1 MNRIAGLAGPGNG
14 GSGRR
19 LSAALCL
26 LLMGALLA
34 GCGAAK
40 SVAPRPALKAAE
52 PAHDAR
58 AAAHLAGHSVKV
70 GGDPQGIAVASGAGL
85 VAVGVHSPKVAIVV
99 LSARTG
105 RVVKQVTVAGA
116 PRHLAVAGPD
126 GPVLVPEERDNEL
139 AEVSLSTGHVR
150 SYRTGD
156 FPHAVE
162 AYEGRVFVG
171 NERGGSLSEILP
183 SGQVRTFRGFTQP
196 GGLAG
201 VDGDLAV
208 VDVATFTLSLVNPA
222 DGAIIGRLPAGQ
234 GPTHDIA
241 DAGRI
246 YVLDTRGDAV
256 LTFTAKPFREVGR
269 TPLAGAAPYGVALDP
284 VHHRLWVTETAKNQV
299 AELSLSGRL
308 PRLIRTYATGLQPDT
323 VAVDSVTG
331 RVFVANQISGTVQTI
346 DPSG

>member
-1 MNRIAGLAGPGNG
+1 VLAVGLP
-14 GSGRR
+14 
-19 LSAALCL
+19 LAA
-26 LLMGALLA
+26 
-34 GCGAAK
+34 CGAAK
-40 SVAPRPALKAAE
+40 PAAHPALKAAE
-52 PAHDAR
+52 PAHDGR
-58 AAAHLAGHSVKV
+58 AAAHLAGHSVPV
-70 GGDPQGIAVASGAGL
+70 GGDPQGIAVASGVGL
-85 VAVGVHSPKVAIVV
+85 VAVGVHSPKVAIVL

-105 RVVKQVTVAGA
+105 KVVKQVTVAGA
-116 PRHLAVAGPD
+116 PRHLAVAGPY
-126 GPVLVPEERDNEL
+126 GPVLVPEERDDEL
-139 AEVSLSTGHVR
+139 AEVSLPSGHVR

-162 AYEGRVFVG
+162 AYEGRVFIG

-183 SGQVRTFRGFTQP
+183 SGQVRTFGGFTQP

-208 VDVATFTLSLVNPA
+208 VDVAKFTLTLVNPSN
-222 DGAIIGRLPAGQ
+222 GAVLGRLPAGQ

-256 LTFTAKPFREVGR
+256 LTYTAKPFRQIGR

-284 VHHRLWVTETAKNQV
+284 VHHRLWVTETAKNQL
-299 AELSLSGRL
+299 AELSLSAGL
-308 PRLIRTYATGLQPDT
+308 PRLIRTYGTGLQPDT

-331 RVFVANQISGTVQTI
+331 RVFVANQVAGTVQSI
-346 DPSG
+346 DPTG